1 MVPHAPLV
9 YPNLDAWIERQLSAF
24 PPLTPARLAEL
35 GLLLGLSVA
44 ELAEPAAETHS
55 VEEARRAA

>member
-1 MVPHAPLV
+1 MVPHAPLAC
-9 YPNLDAWIERQLSAF
+9 PNLDAWIERQLSAF

-44 ELAEPAAETHS
+44 EPAAEAHP
-55 VEEARRAA
+55 VEEVRRAA